1 LAERAVGIVLIGRIE
16 RQIIGILSHIVDDM
30 PPSTGSPATPS
41 KRITSGTQASA
52 LALISGSM
60 IVSPEHRRAAAVAS
74 SVFLAA
80 A

>member
-16 RQIIGILSHIVDDM
+16 RQILGPIKLGIRRDAVFD
-30 PPSTGSPATPS
+30 
-41 KRITSGTQASA
+41 RITQGQSASSGTQASA

>member
-1 LAERAVGIVLIGRIE
+1 LAERVVGIVLIGRVE
-16 RQIIGILSHIVDDM
+16 RQVIGILMPVVDGI
-30 PPSTGSPATPS
+30 PSSLGSPATPS